1 MANQLQL
8 QRQIQEEIDRE
19 AKIDRLIESKLRR
32 FLKRTKNLKQVYR
45 QEDCDAIMIF
55 DRDDLTSVHTFYID
69 DPKEKIDFPDRTTIF
84 YFKNKNKHD
93 SKLHQYSYILKK
105 LPYKR
110 SKHNRRL

>member
-1 MANQLQL
+1 MANQL
-8 QRQIQEEIDRE
+8 QRQIQEEIDKE
-19 AKIDRLIESKLRR
+19 AEIDRLIESKLKR
-32 FLKRTKNLKQVYR
+32 FLKHTKNLKQVYE

-55 DRDDLTSVHTFYID
+55 DRDDLTSVHTFYIN

-105 LPYKR
+105 ISYKH
-110 SKHNRRL
+110 SKHNKKL

>member
-1 MANQLQL
+1 MTNETQLRL
-8 QRQIQEEIDRE
+8 QILEEIDRE
-19 AKIDRLIESKLRR
+19 AKIDRMIKSKLKK
-32 FLKRTKNLKQVYR
+32 FLKHTKTLKQVYR
-45 QEDCDAIMIF
+45 KEECDAIMVF
-55 DRDDLTSVHTFYID
+55 DRDDLTSVYTFYID

-110 SKHNRRL
+110 SKHDNK